1 MAVKSTIQT
10 AGDFELELAE
20 IISVGETPV
29 DVTAEV
35 IEIVIYEDTQN
46 VVLI

>member
-1 MAVKSTIQT
+1 MGVKTTIQT

-20 IISVGETPV
+20 IISVGENPV

-35 IEIVIYEDTQN
+35 I
-46 VVLI
+46 